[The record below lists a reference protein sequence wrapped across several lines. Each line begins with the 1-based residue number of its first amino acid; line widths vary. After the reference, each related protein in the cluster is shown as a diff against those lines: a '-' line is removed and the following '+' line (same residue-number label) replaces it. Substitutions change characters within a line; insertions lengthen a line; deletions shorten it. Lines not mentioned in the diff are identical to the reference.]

1 MAGVRVL
8 QGALA
13 MKYPPVTKNEWYWGE
28 TFSSMEKLSKTSK
41 GEIIVAKNEQK
52 KSNRPDVTAKEEQTG
67 FSAIEFLKETK
78 EQLDKI
84 VWPSRKQLIS
94 ESAGVI
100 LMVTLVATIIYLF
113 DNLFIWIAGQVF
125 G

>member
-1 MAGVRVL
+1 M
-8 QGALA
+8 
-13 MKYPPVTKNEWYWGE
+13 
-28 TFSSMEKLSKTSK
+28 
-41 GEIIVAKNEQK
+41 AKNEPK
-52 KSNRPDVTAKEEQTG
+52 KSDRPEVKAKEEQTK
-67 FSAIEFLKETK
+67 FDLAEFLKGTK
-78 EQLDKI
+78 EELGKI

-100 LMVTLVATIIYLF
+100 LMVTLVATIVYLF

>member
-1 MAGVRVL
+1 M
-8 QGALA
+8 
-13 MKYPPVTKNEWYWGE
+13 
-28 TFSSMEKLSKTSK
+28 
-41 GEIIVAKNEQK
+41 AKNEQK

-67 FSAIEFLKETK
+67 FNAIEFLKETK